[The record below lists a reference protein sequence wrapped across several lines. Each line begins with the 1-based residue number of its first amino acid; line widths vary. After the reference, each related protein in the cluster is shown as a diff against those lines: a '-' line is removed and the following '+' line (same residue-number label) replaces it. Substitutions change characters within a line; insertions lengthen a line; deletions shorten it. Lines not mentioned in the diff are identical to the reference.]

1 MISDEGR
8 KIGNKVIGWDEI
20 QKQEHGPEEPD
31 NTEHYRH
38 LSMIARYEALNLY
51 PK

>member
-20 QKQEHGPEEPD
+20 QKQEHGPEEPKI
-31 NTEHYRH
+31 HHPYRNY
-38 LSMIARYEALNLY
+38 SMIARYEALNLY